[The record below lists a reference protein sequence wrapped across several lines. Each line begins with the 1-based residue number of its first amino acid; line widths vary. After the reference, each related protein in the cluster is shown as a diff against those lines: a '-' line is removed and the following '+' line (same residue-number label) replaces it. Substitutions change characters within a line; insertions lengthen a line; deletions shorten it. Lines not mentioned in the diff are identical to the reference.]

1 MYFSK
6 FKKGLYDINNSGNKK
21 LVTDIMTR
29 IKVREKIIDA
39 QIDKLI

>member
-6 FKKGLYDINNSGNKK
+6 FKKGLYDINNTGNKK

-29 IKVREKIIDA
+29 VNVKAKIIDVVS
-39 QIDKLI
+39 L